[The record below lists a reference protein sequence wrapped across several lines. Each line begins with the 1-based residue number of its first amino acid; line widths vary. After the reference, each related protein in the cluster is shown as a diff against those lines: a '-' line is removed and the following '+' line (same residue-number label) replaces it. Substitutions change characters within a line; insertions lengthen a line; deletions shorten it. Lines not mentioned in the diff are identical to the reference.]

1 MTKPLD
7 QMARSANF
15 SRCRRYRYAL
25 WRRWRDG
32 DDYLLLVGLNPST
45 ADHRKDDPT
54 IRRCIGFA
62 RDWGYSGLCVANL
75 FAYRA
80 TYPRDLFAADDP
92 IGPRNDWW
100 LRRLAADAALVVAG
114 WGNHGTQG
122 DRAARVR
129 AWLPA
134 LHCLRLNGS
143 GEPAHPLYLPKTLTP
158 FPMPASE
165 PA

>member
-1 MTKPLD
+1 M
-7 QMARSANF
+7 
-15 SRCRRYRYAL
+15 
-25 WRRWRDG
+25 
-32 DDYLLLVGLNPST
+32 
-45 ADHRKDDPT
+45 
-54 IRRCIGFA
+54 
-62 RDWGYSGLCVANL
+62 
-75 FAYRA
+75 
-80 TYPRDLFAADDP
+80 
-92 IGPRNDWW
+92 
-100 LRRLAADAALVVAG
+100 VAG